1 RTWRKTKYTDQV
13 FNSDAHILE
22 INSKTGLYPLYA
34 ALSIYYQEYMD
45 MIEQSGGKFSFE
57 DQLMI
62 WQRVLRE
69 NIFVVAKTPMA
80 RAITQRTLAGYL
92 DMDTNIAFVNHIVED
107 AKASPKDEAE
117 KIKRKFGNMKFDVV
131 IGNPPYQDSATGDN
145 DNYAAPIYSDFMN
158 LAYRLSDLVTLI
170 TPARFL
176 FNAGG
181 TSKQWNQKML
191 NDPHFKVV
199 MYEAN
204 SSAIF
209 PRTDIKGGIAISLR
223 DMNQKFEPIEIFT
236 AFPELNSIL
245 KKVLPKLKG
254 SLSEIISG
262 RGVYK
267 LSDKALSDHPEIE
280 KLQSKG
286 HKKDVGSGAF
296 KVLKNIVF
304 FESKPNDGH
313 DDYVR
318 FLGLANRKREFW
330 WGRQIYQDVPDS
342 FYHYKIFIPQA
353 NGNGSLGEV
362 LSTPLIA
369 DPLIGATETFL
380 SIGDFS
386 TEKEAES
393 CMKYIKSKF
402 ARAMLGIL
410 KTTQANTRSKWQYVP
425 LQDFTLNSDI
435 NWTKSISEIDQQ
447 LYKKYGLSDEEI
459 KFIETKVQVMD

>member
-1 RTWRKTKYTDQV
+1 
-13 FNSDAHILE
+13 
-22 INSKTGLYPLYA
+22 
-34 ALSIYYQEYMD
+34 
-45 MIEQSGGKFSFE
+45 
-57 DQLMI
+57 
-62 WQRVLRE
+62 
-69 NIFVVAKTPMA
+69 
-80 RAITQRTLAGYL
+80 
-92 DMDTNIAFVNHIVED
+92 
-107 AKASPKDEAE
+107 
-117 KIKRKFGNMKFDVV
+117 
-131 IGNPPYQDSATGDN
+131 
-145 DNYAAPIYSDFMN
+145 MN